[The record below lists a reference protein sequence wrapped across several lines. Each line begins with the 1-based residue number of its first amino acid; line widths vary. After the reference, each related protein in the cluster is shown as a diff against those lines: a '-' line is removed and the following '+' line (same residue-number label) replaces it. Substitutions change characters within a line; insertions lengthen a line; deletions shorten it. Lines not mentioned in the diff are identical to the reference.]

1 MLPFKALVTWPVG
14 NGEMNVIVRQLATWC
29 EASAIVVCHEQF
41 QEKEQ
46 IGLMKKRA
54 WSLVIDPMCA
64 IREIGLPATS

>member
-29 EASAIVVCHEQF
+29 EASAIIVHHKQF

-46 IGLMKKRA
+46 IGLTKKRA
-54 WSLVIDPMCA
+54 WSLVIDLMRV
-64 IREIGLPATS
+64 IGEFGLPTAS